1 MKNNKILN
9 RTFKV
14 SLVAMALGLVNSAW
28 AIDYKLYEGT
38 VYKNPERTDSEV
50 KNMNFYS
57 DYGYDLTNKKNLA
70 GVFFKLKNLNK
81 DYLKY
86 KYEENKISFEDLQ
99 IANKILEK

>member
-1 MKNNKILN
+1 MKNNKIFN

-57 DYGYDLTNKKNLA
+57 DYGYDLTNKKKLA
-70 GVFFKLKNLNK
+70 QTQQDVSILGVHHLIGLSTKTNK
-81 DYLKY
+81 HQLVMQ
-86 KYEENKISFEDLQ
+86 LM
-99 IANKILEK
+99 

>member
-1 MKNNKILN
+1 MKNNKIFN

-50 KNMNFYS
+50 KNMNFNS

-70 GVFFKLKNLNK
+70 TVSFRMKNGLN
-81 DYLKY
+81 
-86 KYEENKISFEDLQ
+86 NRIIQ
-99 IANKILEK
+99 QNH